1 MKILVPDKRLP
12 KKSYLEPNIITH
24 KFIMFKVMR
33 DLLDSAIRKQVA
45 AVIHYDLVEIMG
57 STEYFHSAHPLMFT
71 TTLNVRDS
79 L

>member
-12 KKSYLEPNIITH
+12 KKSYFESTITPH

-33 DLLDSAIRKQVA
+33 DKLDTAIRKQA
-45 AVIHYDLVEIMG
+45 PDGIHYILVSVIG